1 MPEKRLFWLKLKED
15 FFTGKAVKKLRR
27 MAGGDTYTIIYL
39 KMLLLSLREEGKIYY
54 DGVEDTMPEEVA
66 LELDEDPDN
75 VRFCMLFL
83 EKNGLLEKVSDFEAF
98 LTEMPDMT
106 LSESA
111 SAGRMRRCRARKASQ
126 SNALPSHCDNG
137 VTACDKNVTT
147 DIDIDTET
155 DTEKQ
160 IDSIMAQSCKATPAP
175 EPSVYELPCI
185 KNETYGIT
193 QSQIDL
199 WADVYPNVDID
210 LAIKRM
216 IAWLDAN
223 PRKRKTV
230 QGCPRFVNTWL
241 GREQDSGKT
250 PRKETEHGDNQPDP
264 IWDYNAV

>member
-1 MPEKRLFWLKLKED
+1 
-15 FFTGKAVKKLRR
+15 
-27 MAGGDTYTIIYL
+27 MADAP
-39 KMLLLSLREEGKIYY
+39 S
-54 DGVEDTMPEEVA
+54 PEEQH
-66 LELDEDPDN
+66 
-75 VRFCMLFL
+75 
-83 EKNGLLEKVSDFEAF
+83 K
-98 LTEMPDMT
+98 T
-106 LSESA
+106 
-111 SAGRMRRCRARKASQ
+111 
-126 SNALPSHCDNG
+126 
-137 VTACDKNVTT
+137 
-147 DIDIDTET
+147 
-155 DTEKQ
+155 
-160 IDSIMAQSCKATPAP
+160 TPAP

-185 KNETYGIT
+185 KNEAYGIT

-250 PRKETEHGDNQPDP
+250 PRKETGHHGDNQPDP

>member
-1 MPEKRLFWLKLKED
+1 MAEKRLYWLKLKDD
-15 FFTGKAVKKLRR
+15 FFSAKAMKKLRR

-39 KMLLLSLREEGKIYY
+39 KMLLLSLREQGRIYY

-83 EKNGLLEKVSDFEAF
+83 ENNGLLEKVSEFEAF
-98 LTEMPDMT
+98 LTEMPSMT

-111 SAGRMRRCRARKASQ
+111 SAGRVRRHRAQKTLQ
-126 SNALPSHCDNG
+126 CNAQPLHCNSD
-137 VTACDKNVTT
+137 VTARNKNVTT
-147 DIDIDTET
+147 DIDKDT
-155 DTEKQ
+155 DTDINTE
-160 IDSIMAQSCKATPAP
+160 IDMMAQSCKTTPAP
-175 EPSVYELPCI
+175 EPQVYVLPCI

-230 QGCPRFVNTWL
+230 QGCLRFVNTWL

-250 PRKETEHGDNQPDP
+250 PRKETEHGDDKSSPSV
-264 IWDYNAV
+264 WDYNTL